1 MVKDP
6 MERMGDRIDALTNEN
21 AELKERVKELEAENA
36 RKECTLNT
44 YRRTYNVGW
53 K

>member
-6 MERMGDRIDALTNEN
+6 MERMGDAIDRLTNEN
-21 AELKERVKELEAENA
+21 AELKERVKELEVENE

-44 YRRTYNVGW
+44 YRRTYNEGW